1 MSIKFKNLNK
11 TILKC
16 KKCPRLVNFIKKI
29 STEKRKQNIN
39 ENYWGKPVTGFGDIN
54 AKILILGLAPAAH
67 GGTRTGR
74 AFTGDKS
81 GEFLFKCL
89 YKAKI
94 TNQPNSVGLNDGLKL
109 NSTYITNILK
119 CVPPGDKPLNQE
131 LHNCS
136 KYFDTE
142 ISNLKKLKVII
153 TLGKVAFDNCL
164 KFYKKKYSSINKIHF
179 KHGKDYLL
187 PDNITLI
194 PCYHPSPRNVNTK
207 LVSEEMVFK
216 LFQRAKKI
224 SKA

>member
-164 KFYKKKYSSINKIHF
+164 KFYKKKYSSINKIYF